1 MPHVFFPCHVL
12 GARANVK
19 SGPCFLSLFCK
30 LAFGRVR
37 IMPPFIFD
45 RGFVFFLFFFFG
57 NMSAL
62 SARNRITDEKA
73 RMKKTGMR
81 ILTARVMDCRIRS

>member
-1 MPHVFFPCHVL
+1 MPHVFFPCHAL

-19 SGPCFLSLFCK
+19 SGPRFLSLFCK

-45 RGFVFFLFFFFG
+45 GGFVFFLFSFFFLA

-62 SARNRITDEKA
+62 SAKNRTTDEKA
-73 RMKKTGMR
+73 RMKKSGMR
-81 ILTARVMDCRIRS
+81 IFNCSRDGLLD

>member
-1 MPHVFFPCHVL
+1 MPHVFFPCLVL

-19 SGPCFLSLFCK
+19 SGPRFLSLFYK

-37 IMPPFIFD
+37 IMPPFIFGGG
-45 RGFVFFLFFFFG
+45 RGLCVFSFFFFG

-62 SARNRITDEKA
+62 SARNRTTDEKA
-73 RMKKTGMR
+73 RMKKSGMR
-81 ILTARVMDCRIRS
+81 IFNCSRDGLLD